1 MASHGERRGKSGG
14 RLLLVMLCACALVA
28 GCAHGPS
35 PSPHPGHP
43 ETTTLTGARK
53 IAVGAALREVGT
65 PYRYGGDTPRGFD
78 CSGLTE
84 YALAKAGVALPRT
97 ARAQEH
103 SGTRIPFSRARA
115 GDLLFY
121 RFRSGDGDLHVGLYL
136 GDGRIVHASSGARR
150 VQVTHIDNAYWWRHY
165 LTAVRVLPR
174 RVN

>member
-1 MASHGERRGKSGG
+1 MALHGERRDKSGG
-14 RLLLVMLCACALVA
+14 RLLLLLTLCACALLA

-35 PSPHPGHP
+35 RPPGHP
-43 ETTTLTGARK
+43 TTTTLTGARK
-53 IAVGAALREVGT
+53 IAVATALREVGT
-65 PYRYGGDTPRGFD
+65 PYRYGGDTPHGFD
-78 CSGLTE
+78 CSGLME

-97 ARAQEH
+97 ARAQER

-150 VQVTHIDNAYWWRHY
+150 VEVTRIDKSYWWRHY

-174 RVN
+174 R